1 MTALIDARRE
11 EGHDRPWLAEL
22 VFALDGILRQRYQIF
37 EFTADPACIFRAQLG
52 CADRAFDLL
61 DGTPIRQGDR
71 ILNLHYWNEQI
82 PRVPLA
88 GPTIG
93 WARQFCHRME
103 SSLCELARYCDANR
117 AAHDV
122 VAIAAN
128 VAQGTRQQRDQLNTI
143 LRRFGFAPP
152 VALRPARCDARL
164 RRLGE
169 NLLIAG
175 MVLARNPAVLR
186 VDTLWRDRT
195 EVFLSA
201 QELAE
206 RFGKP
211 VRRGDASPHVEDR
224 CRTR

>member
-1 MTALIDARRE
+1 MTALIDAGRE

-22 VFALDGILRQRYQIF
+22 VFALDGILRQRYQVF
-37 EFTADPACIFRAQLG
+37 EFTADRACIFRAQFG
-52 CADRAFDLL
+52 CADRAFDLP
-61 DGTPIRQGDR
+61 DGTPIRPGDR
-71 ILNLHYWNEQI
+71 MLNLHYWNEQI

-93 WARQFCHRME
+93 WARRFCRRTE
-103 SSLCELARYCDANR
+103 SSLCELARYCAANP

-128 VAQGTRQQRDQLNTI
+128 VAQGTRQQRDQLTGI
-143 LRRFGFAPP
+143 MRRFGFAPP
-152 VALRPARCDARL
+152 VVLEPARSDARL

-195 EVFLSA
+195 ELFLSA
-201 QELAE
+201 KQLAE
-206 RFGKP
+206 RFGRHVQCGK
-211 VRRGDASPHVEDR
+211 ALPHVEDQ